1 MRRTERTGRTSRA
14 LIEAGR
20 REERGAGVENGA
32 IDGGGCVRE
41 LVRYAWDDLQEVRV
55 AVVAAERSQSVG
67 ISGLSCL
74 SSGSSCQTA
83 PTGTDRVELGTTR
96 APV

>member
-32 IDGGGCVRE
+32 IDGGGCVR
-41 LVRYAWDDLQEVRV
+41 DDR
-55 AVVAAERSQSVG
+55 ATQSG
-67 ISGLSCL
+67 DQYNCHIGH
-74 SSGSSCQTA
+74 G
-83 PTGTDRVELGTTR
+83 
-96 APV
+96 